1 MADLESQSMRLA
13 PAGVK
18 SDEQPSTTTA
28 IFRKPKYQESSKC
41 IVYVLAAIV
50 FLGTLF
56 LIFGTVFLRVNN
68 PKLRLRTV
76 SIQNF
81 QYENTNSTSLN
92 ITMLTEVTIDNENFG
107 RYDFENCNAIILY
120 GNSTIGGGVISGG
133 RVGARNIKPVSVT
146 MQIRS
151 ENLNISGSGSDS
163 TELMEIISYA
173 KMTGRVHALTIVDRR
188 KTIEMNCTMTLNL
201 RSRSITHP
209 LCS

>member
-1 MADLESQSMRLA
+1 MADLESESKRLA

-18 SDEQPSTTTA
+18 SDEQPSTTTL

-41 IVYVLAAIV
+41 IVYVLAAVV
-50 FLGTLF
+50 FLGTVF
-56 LIFGTVFLRVNN
+56 VIFGSVFLRVNN
-68 PKLRLRTV
+68 PKLRLSTV

-107 RYDFENCNAIILY
+107 RYDFENCNAVILY

-133 RVGARNIKPVSVT
+133 RVGARNIKP
-146 MQIRS
+146 
-151 ENLNISGSGSDS
+151 
-163 TELMEIISYA
+163 
-173 KMTGRVHALTIVDRR
+173 MTGRVHALTIVDRR
-188 KTIEMNCTMTLNL
+188 KTIEMNCTMNLNL
-201 RSRSITHP
+201 RTRSITRP